1 MQVSRQEGSAP
12 QYMHLFQLMENS
24 IARDAH
30 QDPVFTL
37 DEEAL
42 IVRMKRKGV
51 QEQQFHVIR
60 YQLVQMLFKSL
71 RLMQEETNQEDAIR
85 ILLKNAEVLG
95 RRGFFDWAGE
105 AAEEACETAIKY
117 EYHALALEALQLLVY
132 FRSQGD
138 TRHYAEKMQENLR
151 DIEHEA
157 TLLEEELQLFALS
170 YRALTLFRTARDLK
184 PEETESGLSTLIS
197 HPLLDGSGTA
207 QTFMSKLYFHHTH
220 ATLAYLRSGF
230 RAAMP
235 LFARVV
241 DLWESDTYS
250 HVKAEK
256 PRQYI
261 VHLSNYLNFCIMA
274 GDFDTC
280 ERHLRALENF
290 RPANSDDE
298 AEIFQNL
305 FFLQQLLLLN
315 RGQPEEALKL
325 VPTIEKGLKKY
336 AFKINKSRLFSIRY
350 HIILTFFSLGHFE
363 KALAHCDILL
373 QYGKSEQRRDVQ
385 LFSNILR
392 NISHLELG
400 HFDALERFAATA
412 RNNLKR
418 DVGSPDFERIALT
431 HLSILAEE
439 YLKSHASSRL
449 WQKALKPALAD
460 FLQALETYAAA
471 KPVRIPLGFDETMI
485 WVKSKIS
492 GKSFKDLMGG

>member
-1 MQVSRQEGSAP
+1 MITTDKLYKLISTLQSAEKRFFKMQVSRQEGSAP

-60 YQLVQMLFKSL
+60 YQLAQMLFKSL

-261 VHLSNYLNFCIMA
+261 VHLSTHAGEASSSSTSFVLLFASPSATKACTRAAVGMRPVRATVTRRMNSKSLVLLAGVTLFWRHTSNSCLSMTLSDSAGRPPLSLTESAGNRAATSLAMRLN
-274 GDFDTC
+274 
-280 ERHLRALENF
+280 
-290 RPANSDDE
+290 ANSGRC
-298 AEIFQNL
+298 A
-305 FFLQQLLLLN
+305 
-315 RGQPEEALKL
+315 A
-325 VPTIEKGLKKY
+325 
-336 AFKINKSRLFSIRY
+336 SRLF
-350 HIILTFFSLGHFE
+350 L
-363 KALAHCDILL
+363 
-373 QYGKSEQRRDVQ
+373 V
-385 LFSNILR
+385 
-392 NISHLELG
+392 
-400 HFDALERFAATA
+400 
-412 RNNLKR
+412 
-418 DVGSPDFERIALT
+418 
-431 HLSILAEE
+431 
-439 YLKSHASSRL
+439 
-449 WQKALKPALAD
+449 
-460 FLQALETYAAA
+460 
-471 KPVRIPLGFDETMI
+471 
-485 WVKSKIS
+485 
-492 GKSFKDLMGG
+492 